1 MLRQRQRAQQR
12 EHLSKHHQDP
22 PEILCPFF
30 CSRGCA
36 FWSRVEV
43 VCALFPQGRG
53 GEFWVARQGELAGG
67 VGGAS
72 GWRRGSC
79 VEVCCAAEAGVR
91 GLVASGG
98 GGGGGPWRRWAWTV
112 LGGSVELGRSWS
124 AGGLT
129 LRGAC
134 CALLGGCSNFALRFA
149 RAWYDL
155 GMALE
160 RAS

>member
-1 MLRQRQRAQQR
+1 M
-12 EHLSKHHQDP
+12 
-22 PEILCPFF
+22 PFF
-30 CSRGCA
+30 LLPRGL
-36 FWSRVEV
+36 V
-43 VCALFPQGRG
+43 L
-53 GEFWVARQGELAGG
+53 VARG
-67 VGGAS
+67 VGLRPLPKGAVVASFGWRVKESWGGCVCGAS
-72 GWRRGSC
+72 GWGALCC
-79 VEVCCAAEAGVR
+79 VEVCCAAWRR
-91 GLVASGG
+91 GCVVLGDGG
-98 GGGGGPWRRWAWTV
+98 GSGGGPWRRWAWTV